1 MLFWSSLKLSRAL
14 EARRAQHRAAGRI
27 DSSSESDGLSVRE
40 ARVVASLQT
49 SYYPSDE
56 QESSSRA
63 SWTLEQ

>member
-1 MLFWSSLKLSRAL
+1 MLFHAL
-14 EARRAQHRAAGRI
+14 EARIIQRRATGRI
-27 DSSSESDGLSVRE
+27 DSSSESNGLSVPRV
-40 ARVVASLQT
+40 RVVASLQT